1 MLRLTV
7 LTDSVRAVRA
17 ASDTLSKLGL
27 ATSPLERVAHGCR
40 AVAAADNVRVE
51 LREVSWL
58 SELRRLRNAPRLG
71 ALVASGPDGS
81 SPAPLAL
88 ASSWLARHALLGETP
103 AVLRDARLEA
113 SRTSKG
119 LLREVVVSSSK
130 LDAADAFFEVKRRV
144 AQPKSTPP
152 GVIRSGGVDWRVQ
165 PLSSSAAALVFRC
178 SSVADTA
185 DQLRRAGVRFDHVG
199 QNGTNAGQ
207 LVVDTP
213 WRCGL
218 EFRLCERTS
227 PAAQFHESFRSI
239 TESEGHLP
247 ELQPTSLTGV
257 REAGRATAES
267 SGCWGETHAILR
279 RPLQLFG
286 ASR

>member
-144 AQPKSTPP
+144 AQPKSSRRL
-152 GVIRSGGVDWRVQ
+152 VWSG
-165 PLSSSAAALVFRC
+165 
-178 SSVADTA
+178 
-185 DQLRRAGVRFDHVG
+185 
-199 QNGTNAGQ
+199 
-207 LVVDTP
+207 
-213 WRCGL
+213 
-218 EFRLCERTS
+218 
-227 PAAQFHESFRSI
+227 PA
-239 TESEGHLP
+239 
-247 ELQPTSLTGV
+247 
-257 REAGRATAES
+257 
-267 SGCWGETHAILR
+267 
-279 RPLQLFG
+279 
-286 ASR
+286 

>member
-71 ALVASGPDGS
+71 ALVASGPDVS

-103 AVLRDARLEA
+103 AVLRDARLERRGRA
-113 SRTSKG
+113 KVC
-119 LLREVVVSSSK
+119 LREVVVSSSK

-144 AQPKSTPP
+144 AQPKRTPP
-152 GVIRSGGVDWRVQ
+152 GVIRAAAWTGASSRCRRAPLLWSSGAVPSRTRPTSYDGPACVLISGAKWDQCGPVGRGHALAVRARV
-165 PLSSSAAALVFRC
+165 PALRARGARGSVPRVFSVHASPRATCRSSS
-178 SSVADTA
+178 
-185 DQLRRAGVRFDHVG
+185 RRR
-199 QNGTNAGQ
+199 
-207 LVVDTP
+207 
-213 WRCGL
+213 
-218 EFRLCERTS
+218 
-227 PAAQFHESFRSI
+227 
-239 TESEGHLP
+239 
-247 ELQPTSLTGV
+247 
-257 REAGRATAES
+257 
-267 SGCWGETHAILR
+267 
-279 RPLQLFG
+279 
-286 ASR
+286 

>member
-144 AQPKSTPP
+144 AQPKSMPP

-185 DQLRRAGVRFDHVG
+185 DQLRRAGVRFDHVTFWAFSG
-199 QNGTNAGQ
+199 LVHGFLAGSPVHWISSGGGVGRRGATCRPLAQQVPTWNRQVTAGQ
-207 LVVDTP
+207 
-213 WRCGL
+213 
-218 EFRLCERTS
+218 
-227 PAAQFHESFRSI
+227 
-239 TESEGHLP
+239 
-247 ELQPTSLTGV
+247 
-257 REAGRATAES
+257 
-267 SGCWGETHAILR
+267 
-279 RPLQLFG
+279 
-286 ASR
+286 

>member
-1 MLRLTV
+1 M
-7 LTDSVRAVRA
+7 
-17 ASDTLSKLGL
+17 
-27 ATSPLERVAHGCR
+27 CI
-40 AVAAADNVRVE
+40 
-51 LREVSWL
+51 
-58 SELRRLRNAPRLG
+58 
-71 ALVASGPDGS
+71 
-81 SPAPLAL
+81 
-88 ASSWLARHALLGETP
+88 
-103 AVLRDARLEA
+103 RDR
-113 SRTSKG
+113 
-119 LLREVVVSSSK
+119 
-130 LDAADAFFEVKRRV
+130 
-144 AQPKSTPP
+144 
-152 GVIRSGGVDWRVQ
+152 
-165 PLSSSAAALVFRC
+165 
-178 SSVADTA
+178 
-185 DQLRRAGVRFDHVG
+185 RRAGVRFDHVG

-257 REAGRATAES
+257 READRVTAEDA
-267 SGCWGETHAILR
+267 GCWGETHAILR

>member
-1 MLRLTV
+1 
-7 LTDSVRAVRA
+7 
-17 ASDTLSKLGL
+17 
-27 ATSPLERVAHGCR
+27 
-40 AVAAADNVRVE
+40 
-51 LREVSWL
+51 
-58 SELRRLRNAPRLG
+58 
-71 ALVASGPDGS
+71 
-81 SPAPLAL
+81 
-88 ASSWLARHALLGETP
+88 
-103 AVLRDARLEA
+103 
-113 SRTSKG
+113 
-119 LLREVVVSSSK
+119 
-130 LDAADAFFEVKRRV
+130 VKRRV

-185 DQLRRAGVRFDHVG
+185 DQLKRAGVRFDHVG

-257 REAGRATAES
+257 READRVTAEDA
-267 SGCWGETHAILR
+267 GCWGETHAILR

>member
-81 SPAPLAL
+81 PAPLAL

-103 AVLRDARLEA
+103 AVLRDARL
-113 SRTSKG
+113 
-119 LLREVVVSSSK
+119 
-130 LDAADAFFEVKRRV
+130 
-144 AQPKSTPP
+144 
-152 GVIRSGGVDWRVQ
+152 
-165 PLSSSAAALVFRC
+165 
-178 SSVADTA
+178 
-185 DQLRRAGVRFDHVG
+185 
-199 QNGTNAGQ
+199 
-207 LVVDTP
+207 
-213 WRCGL
+213 
-218 EFRLCERTS
+218 
-227 PAAQFHESFRSI
+227 
-239 TESEGHLP
+239 
-247 ELQPTSLTGV
+247 
-257 REAGRATAES
+257 
-267 SGCWGETHAILR
+267 
-279 RPLQLFG
+279 
-286 ASR
+286 

>member
-1 MLRLTV
+1 
-7 LTDSVRAVRA
+7 
-17 ASDTLSKLGL
+17 
-27 ATSPLERVAHGCR
+27 LERVAHGCR

-257 REAGRATAES
+257 READRVTAEEA
-267 SGCWGETHAILR
+267 GCWGETHAILR

>member
-1 MLRLTV
+1 M
-7 LTDSVRAVRA
+7 
-17 ASDTLSKLGL
+17 
-27 ATSPLERVAHGCR
+27 
-40 AVAAADNVRVE
+40 
-51 LREVSWL
+51 
-58 SELRRLRNAPRLG
+58 
-71 ALVASGPDGS
+71 
-81 SPAPLAL
+81 
-88 ASSWLARHALLGETP
+88 
-103 AVLRDARLEA
+103 
-113 SRTSKG
+113 
-119 LLREVVVSSSK
+119 
-130 LDAADAFFEVKRRV
+130 
-144 AQPKSTPP
+144 
-152 GVIRSGGVDWRVQ
+152 DWRVQ

-218 EFRLCERTS
+218 EFRLCEREA

-286 ASR
+286 ANK